1 MKERVTRK
9 YKSYRLYSNAEKDK
23 RQRQKAW
30 MLHDNGAVHKISSEN
45 IQILETCEGTIA
57 DHNSCF
63 TFFSDYN
70 CSTLVLFIVYVPIS
84 LILLSPVKCSDR
96 GKSDESS

>member
-1 MKERVTRK
+1 MKERGTRK
-9 YKSYRLYSNAEKDK
+9 YKSYPLYSNAEKDK

-30 MLHDNGAVHKISSEN
+30 MLHDNRAVHKISSEN

-70 CSTLVLFIVYVPIS
+70 CSTLV
-84 LILLSPVKCSDR
+84 
-96 GKSDESS
+96 